1 MAELDLG
8 SVIGPQGP
16 IGPKGDTGAQGA
28 TGATGATGAKGDTGQ
43 RGSLW
48 YNGTG
53 ITGTSTTATIFSG
66 SGVTAALVNDYYQN
80 TGTGADR
87 GRVYR
92 CTVAGAATVAKWVY
106 AGTNLGPQ
114 GEQGI
119 QGATGATGP
128 KGDKGDT
135 GSTGATGPKGDKG
148 DKGDTGATGPAG
160 PNAAN
165 LITATDVQGLVG
177 AAGDSS
183 TVQLL
188 INAIADRVANKLLLK
203 TDVINQFLNDS
214 SKAASAALAYSL
226 KQTTDTLNSNLTVV
240 SNSVNAITPIA
251 LTSLGVF
258 LGTITRNAS
267 GISGKQ
273 INVSITITAPAG
285 GIANETTFFYINKKI
300 KPVVAPILLSTYKA
314 GYIYSSVNSSG
325 DTIFAARVDG
335 GIPASA
341 EIYINFV
348 CFIDN

>member
-16 IGPKGDTGAQGA
+16 IGPKGDTGAQGS

-53 ITGTSTTATIFSG
+53 ITGTSTTATVFSG

-87 GRVYR
+87 GRVYK

-119 QGATGATGP
+119 QGETGATGS

-135 GSTGATGPKGDKG
+135 GATGATGPKGDKG

-226 KQTTDTLNSNLTVV
+226 KQTTDTLNSNLA
-240 SNSVNAITPIA
+240 SKANNSDLANLYTKSISIYGYKDLIA
-251 LTSLGVF
+251 LPPGIYVYNGWSYTSYTGVVPF
-258 LGTITRNAS
+258 INAMGTWIRIKYSDDLGTDTVIKEDGTIYTRKIVS
-267 GISGKQ
+267 GTWGAWTSK
-273 INVSITITAPAG
+273 
-285 GIANETTFFYINKKI
+285 
-300 KPVVAPILLSTYKA
+300 
-314 GYIYSSVNSSG
+314 
-325 DTIFAARVDG
+325 
-335 GIPASA
+335 
-341 EIYINFV
+341 
-348 CFIDN
+348 

>member
-16 IGPKGDTGAQGA
+16 IGPKGDIGAQGS

-53 ITGTSTTATIFSG
+53 ITGTSTTATVFSG

-87 GRVYR
+87 GRVYK

-119 QGATGATGP
+119 QGATGATGA

-148 DKGDTGATGPAG
+148 DKGDIGATGPAG

-226 KQTTDTLNSNLTVV
+226 KQTTDTLNSNLTALLSKNV
-240 SNSVNAITPIA
+240 SSDLAVDTNSVSI
-251 LTSLGVF
+251 
-258 LGTITRNAS
+258 
-267 GISGKQ
+267 
-273 INVSITITAPAG
+273 VSSVRYAQ
-285 GIANETTFFYINKKI
+285 
-300 KPVVAPILLSTYKA
+300 S
-314 GYIYSSVNSSG
+314 GYIVVITGVVKAKATSGAILSVPNKSAVGVQTGIVYQNLSLNKSCRYKLQNNSNGWAELTLYDMEVSMDYSFTV
-325 DTIFAARVDG
+325 
-335 GIPASA
+335 P
-341 EIYINFV
+341 
-348 CFIDN
+348 FITLS